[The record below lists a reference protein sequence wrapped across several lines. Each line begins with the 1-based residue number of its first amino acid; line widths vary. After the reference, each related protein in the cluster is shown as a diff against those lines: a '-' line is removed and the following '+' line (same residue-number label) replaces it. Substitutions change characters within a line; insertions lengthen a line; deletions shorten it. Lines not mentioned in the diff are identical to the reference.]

1 MRVWELVL
9 FFHFKFNEWICNK
22 NSMYNKQ
29 FICVEKIPIKFG
41 PSTCNS
47 TTIRMRRRCQRW
59 FFWCALKRRNQA
71 IPLTEFEKWSRKWCL
86 RLQTMAFFRNGQWA
100 DYWEITRWTGS
111 PWVSSR
117 THNHSPGMFVA
128 IVVITLL
135 IGPSVWSF
143 CFDVRSNAFC
153 MCGTMCENELN
164 IQAMKTFFDVRSVN
178 FHRFAKPTKKKCIA
192 IEALLLIVS
201 VVCLP
206 IQ

>member
-1 MRVWELVL
+1 MQFYYHSNEAAMSTMVFLVCSQ
-9 FFHFKFNEWICNK
+9 KKKSSNPTDRIRK
-22 NSMYNKQ
+22 MKQ
-29 FICVEKIPIKFG
+29 KMV
-41 PSTCNS
+41 S
-47 TTIRMRRRCQRW
+47 TTADCR
-59 FFWCALKRRNQA
+59 
-71 IPLTEFEKWSRKWCL
+71 
-86 RLQTMAFFRNGQWA
+86 FFRNGQWA

-164 IQAMKTFFDVRSVN
+164 IQAMKTFFDARSVN
-178 FHRFAKPTKKKCIA
+178 FHRFAKPKEKKCIA

-206 IQ
+206 IP